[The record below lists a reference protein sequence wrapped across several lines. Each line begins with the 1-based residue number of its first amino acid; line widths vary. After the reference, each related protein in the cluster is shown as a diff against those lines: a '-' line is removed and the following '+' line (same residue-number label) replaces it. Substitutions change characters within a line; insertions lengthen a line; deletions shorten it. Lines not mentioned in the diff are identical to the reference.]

1 MPVNLGVCLP
11 TFVERGDGGMGEI
24 PSLARHA
31 EQVGLDMVWAG
42 DHLCARTPFLESVV
56 ALSAAAAVTERVR
69 IGFGVMLLALRQQG
83 WAAKQLSSLQYLSG
97 NRVVLG
103 VGAGIHP
110 EDWPVG
116 GVPFGGRGRRTEEML
131 RALPDLF
138 AGRPTALLTVPGEP
152 VMTLEPAVPAPPVW
166 VGGMSDRALRRA
178 LDHGVGWLASL
189 LEPAQ
194 LGERA
199 AELAAMAAE
208 AGTRTPEVGT
218 TVFAALST
226 DPEESRRRHRRLV
239 RFLRSLTGE
248 QGLSEQQASRLV
260 VSGPPEKLAERLDQ
274 YLRAGATTFVV
285 NLSGDGLR
293 RQYDLL
299 ARTRELL
306 AWPPSHS
313 IERCHA

>member
-11 TFVERGDGGMGEI
+11 TFAEPGEESLAEI
-24 PSLARHA
+24 PALALHA
-31 EQVGLDMVWAG
+31 EQVGLDTVWAG
-42 DHLCARTPFLESVV
+42 DRLCARPPFLESVV

-69 IGFGVMLLALRQQG
+69 IGFGVMVPALRQQA

-103 VGAGIHP
+103 VGAGVHP

-116 GVPFGGRGRRTEEML
+116 GVPFAGRGRRTEAVL

-138 AGRPTALLTVPGEP
+138 AGRPTPLLTEPGEP
-152 VMTLEPAVPAPPVW
+152 VMTLDPAVPAPPLW

-194 LGERA
+194 LAARA
-199 AELAAMAAE
+199 AALTALAAA

-226 DPEESRRRHRRLV
+226 DAEENRQGHQRLV
-239 RFLRSLTGE
+239 RYLRSLTGE
-248 QGLSEQQASRLV
+248 QGLSERQAAGLV
-260 VSGPPEKLAERLDQ
+260 VSGPPERLAERLDQ
-274 YLRAGATTFVV
+274 YRRAGASTFVV
-285 NLSGDGLR
+285 NLSGGGLR
-293 RQYDLL
+293 RQYELL

-306 AWPPSHS
+306 LD
-313 IERCHA
+313 

>member
-11 TFVERGDGGMGEI
+11 TFVGRGDGGMGKI
-24 PSLARHA
+24 PSLARHI
-31 EQVGLDMVWAG
+31 EQVGLDTVWAG
-42 DHLCARTPFLESVV
+42 DHLCARTPFMDSVV

-69 IGFGVMLLALRQQG
+69 IGFGVMLLALRQQA
-83 WAAKQLSSLQYLSG
+83 WAAKQLSSLQHLSG
-97 NRVVLG
+97 NRVLLG

-110 EDWPVG
+110 QEWPVG
-116 GVPFGGRGRRTEEML
+116 GVPFAGRGRRTDVML

-138 AGRPTALLTVPGEP
+138 AGRPTRLLTVPGEP
-152 VMTLEPAVPAPPVW
+152 VLKLGPAVPAPPVW

-178 LDHGVGWLASL
+178 VDHGEGWLASL

-194 LGERA
+194 LGESA
-199 AELAAMAAE
+199 AKLAALAAE
-208 AGTRTPEVGT
+208 AGVPAPEVGT

-226 DPEESRRRHRRLV
+226 DPEESRRGHRRLV

-248 QGLSEQQASRLV
+248 RGLSERQADRLV

-274 YLRAGATTFVV
+274 YRRAGARTFVV

-299 ARTRELL
+299 ARVRGLL
-306 AWPPSHS
+306 
-313 IERCHA
+313 ID

>member
-11 TFVERGDGGMGEI
+11 TFVERGDGNLGEI
-24 PSLARHA
+24 PALARHV

-42 DHLCARTPFLESVV
+42 DRLCARTPFLESVV

-69 IGFGVMLLALRQQG
+69 IGFGVMQLALRQQA
-83 WAAKQLSSLQYLSG
+83 WAVKQLSSLQYLSRH
-97 NRVVLG
+97 RVVLG
-103 VGAGIHP
+103 VGAGVHP
-110 EDWPVG
+110 EDWPLG
-116 GVPFGGRGRRTEEML
+116 GVPFSGRGRRTDAML

-138 AGRPTALLTVPGEP
+138 AGRPTRLLTAPGEP

-166 VGGMSDRALRRA
+166 VGGMSDRALRRV

-194 LGERA
+194 LGEKA
-199 AELAAMAAE
+199 ATLTAMAAE

-226 DPEESRRRHRRLV
+226 DPEENRQGHQRLV
-239 RFLRSLTGE
+239 RYLRSLTGE

-260 VSGPPEKLAERLDQ
+260 VSGPPEKLAERLDH
-274 YLRAGATTFVV
+274 YVRAGARTFVI
-285 NLSGDGLR
+285 NLSGSGLR

-306 AWPPSHS
+306 LS
-313 IERCHA
+313 

>member
-11 TFVERGDGGMGEI
+11 TFAQRGDEGTAEGMGEI
-24 PSLARHA
+24 PALARHI
-31 EQVGLDMVWAG
+31 EQVGLDTVWAG

-69 IGFGVMLLALRQQG
+69 IGFGVMLLALRQQA
-83 WAAKQLSSLQYLSG
+83 WAVKQLSSLQYLSG

-110 EDWPVG
+110 QDWPVG
-116 GVPFGGRGRRTEEML
+116 GVPYAGRGRRTEVML

-152 VMTLEPAVPAPPVW
+152 VMTLEPAVPAPPLW
-166 VGGMSDRALRRA
+166 VGGMSDRALRRVI
-178 LDHGVGWLASL
+178 DHGVGWLASL

-194 LGERA
+194 LGVRA
-199 AELAAMAAE
+199 AKLAAMAAE
-208 AGTRTPEVGT
+208 AGTRAPEVGT
-218 TVFAALST
+218 TVFATLST
-226 DPEESRRRHRRLV
+226 DPGESRRGHQRLV

-248 QGLSEQQASRLV
+248 QGLSEQQATRLV

-274 YLRAGATTFVV
+274 YLRAGAHTFVI
-285 NLSGDGLR
+285 NLSGNDLR
-293 RQYDLL
+293 RQYDHL

-306 AWPPSHS
+306 LG
-313 IERCHA
+313 

>member
-11 TFVERGDGGMGEI
+11 TFVERGDENIDAI
-24 PSLARHA
+24 PALARHV
-31 EQVGLDMVWAG
+31 EQAGLDMVWAG

-69 IGFGVMLLALRQQG
+69 IGFGVMLLALRQQA

-103 VGAGIHP
+103 VGAGVHP

-116 GVPFGGRGRRTEEML
+116 GVPFAGRGRRTDAVL

-138 AGRPTALLTVPGEP
+138 AGRPTALLTEPGEP

-166 VGGMSDRALRRA
+166 VGGMSDRALRRV

-189 LEPAQ
+189 LEPAR

-199 AELAAMAAE
+199 ATLAAMATE
-208 AGTRTPEVGT
+208 GGLRTPEVGT

-226 DPEESRRRHRRLV
+226 DAEEGRRGHQRLV

-248 QGLSEQQASRLV
+248 QGLSEQQANRLV

-274 YLRAGATTFVV
+274 YVQAGARTFVI
-285 NLSGDGLR
+285 NLSGSGLR

-306 AWPPSHS
+306 VS
-313 IERCHA
+313 

>member
-11 TFVERGDGGMGEI
+11 TFAERGNGNMAEI
-24 PSLARHA
+24 PSLARHV
-31 EQVGLDMVWAG
+31 ERVGLDMVWAG
-42 DHLCARTPFLESVV
+42 DRLCAGPPFLESVV

-69 IGFGVMLLALRQQG
+69 IGFAVMLLALRQQA

-103 VGAGIHP
+103 VGAGTHP

-116 GVPFGGRGRRTEEML
+116 GVPFEGRGRRTDAML

-138 AGRPTALLTVPGEP
+138 AGRPTRLPTVPGEP
-152 VMTLEPAVPAPPVW
+152 TVTLDPAVPAPPVW
-166 VGGMSDRALRRA
+166 VGGTSDRALRRVI
-178 LDHGVGWLASL
+178 DHGTGWLASL
-189 LEPAQ
+189 LEPAR
-194 LGERA
+194 LGEGA

-208 AGTRTPEVGT
+208 AGTGAPEVGT

-226 DPEESRRRHRRLV
+226 DPEENRQGHLRLV
-239 RFLRSLTGE
+239 RYLRSLTGDH
-248 QGLSEQQASRLV
+248 GLSERQATRLV
-260 VSGPPEKLAERLDQ
+260 VSGPPEALAERLDQ
-274 YLRAGATTFVV
+274 YLRAGARTFVI
-285 NLSGDGLR
+285 NLSGDDLR

-306 AWPPSHS
+306 PG
-313 IERCHA
+313 

>member
-11 TFVERGDGGMGEI
+11 TFVERGDTNIGEI
-24 PSLARHA
+24 PALARHI

-69 IGFGVMLLALRQQG
+69 IGFGVMLLALRQQA
-83 WAAKQLSSLQYLSG
+83 WAVKQLSSLQYLSG
-97 NRVVLG
+97 GRVVLG
-103 VGAGIHP
+103 VGAGVHP
-110 EDWPVG
+110 QDWPLG
-116 GVPFGGRGRRTEEML
+116 GVPFAGRGRRTEEML

-138 AGRPTALLTVPGEP
+138 AGRPTKLLTVPGEP
-152 VMTLEPAVPAPPVW
+152 VMTLEPAVPAPPLW
-166 VGGMSDRALRRA
+166 VGGTSDRALRRA

-199 AELAAMAAE
+199 AQLTTMAAE
-208 AGTRTPEVGT
+208 AGAQTPEIGT

-226 DPEESRRRHRRLV
+226 DTKQNRHDHQRLI
-239 RFLRSLTGE
+239 RYLRSLTGE
-248 QGLSEQQASRLV
+248 QGLSEQQATRLV
-260 VSGPPEKLAERLDQ
+260 VSGPPEQLAERLDQ
-274 YLRAGATTFVV
+274 YRQAGARTFVI
-285 NLSGDGLR
+285 NLSGSNLR

-299 ARTRELL
+299 ARTHELL
-306 AWPPSHS
+306 RS
-313 IERCHA
+313 